1 MPIFRKNDVS
11 VLFIHVPKTGG
22 TTIEDTFLAN
32 GYQMTFRRGGRY
44 GPRNAFDEENGC
56 SPQHMH
62 AALLERHFAGERF
75 TRIFCLVRHPLA
87 RFLSE
92 YRFRAESGHKLA
104 QDGVDSFARQVLWRY
119 ARRDPMVLDNHI
131 RPQVDFPWRSCT
143 TFRLEDGI
151 EAALSGISDCLPE
164 RLKPLDQTSMR
175 SDPGIP
181 AQSVS
186 RDAGQAEGLLSCRF
200 RGLRL

>member
-151 EAALSGISDCLPE
+151 EAALSGISDWPARTVE
-164 RLKPLDQTSMR
+164 AARPDLDAFGSR
-175 SDPGIP
+175 HPR
-181 AQSVS
+181 QSVS